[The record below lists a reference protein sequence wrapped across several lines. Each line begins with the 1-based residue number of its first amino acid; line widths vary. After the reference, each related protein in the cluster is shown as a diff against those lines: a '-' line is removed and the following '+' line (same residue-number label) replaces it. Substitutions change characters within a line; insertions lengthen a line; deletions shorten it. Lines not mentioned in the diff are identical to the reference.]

1 MTDSLRNLIYGPGFQ
16 NHNLGLF
23 KDFTIKERHRITF
36 RVEAFNWLNHPDWSG
51 PDTNPNNVVIEN
63 GKVNL
68 QRSTFGKISSKG
80 GNRELQFA
88 LRYQF

>member
-1 MTDSLRNLIYGPGFQ
+1 MGLIAAQFQAVLVGTD
-16 NHNLGLF
+16 
-23 KDFTIKERHRITF
+23 
-36 RVEAFNWLNHPDWSG
+36 
-51 PDTNPNNVVIEN
+51 

-68 QRSTFGKISSKG
+68 AASTFGKITGKG

>member
-1 MTDSLRNLIYGPGFQ
+1 MRKLIYNPGFQ

-23 KDFTIKERHRITF
+23 KDFVVKERHRIHF
-36 RVEAFNWLNHPDWSG
+36 PRRGVQLAQPSRLERPEHNP
-51 PDTNPNNVVIEN
+51 TNIVLDSA
-63 GKVNL
+63 GKVDL
-68 QRSTFGKISSKG
+68 QSSTFGKISGKG